1 MHYNLIK
8 RASRA
13 FLEEMANI
21 AHQMPEL
28 YKAIDTLQETP
39 FILNKRVYQ
48 VMKTIYEKKLA
59 IAGFPSHKLE
69 LPIKPNDIATNED
82 ARKKYSQRKRAVCDY
97 NSTIDSKFIHIQK
110 IFSVADTYEQF

>member
-1 MHYNLIK
+1 
-8 RASRA
+8 
-13 FLEEMANI
+13 MANI

-48 VMKTIYEKKLA
+48 VMKLFIEEA
-59 IAGFPSHKLE
+59 SNSWFFPSHKLE

-82 ARKKYSQRKRAVCDY
+82 ARKKV
-97 NSTIDSKFIHIQK
+97 
-110 IFSVADTYEQF
+110 